1 MDKVKAF
8 VLAPG
13 RIRMLTVLYVLVV
26 VVLKSFGLDSAVSY
40 ITFAAPFLAPDSP
53 VSAADASAALL
64 GAVAVVKAMVMWLKS
79 PVAPPAEAPKA

>member
-13 RIRMLTVLYVLVV
+13 RIRLLTVLYVLVV
-26 VVLKSFGLDSAVSY
+26 VGLKAFGLDSWVGYLS
-40 ITFAAPFLAPDSP
+40 FAAPFLATDSP
-53 VSAADASAALL
+53 VSPVDASAALL
-64 GAVAVVKAMVMWLKS
+64 GAVAVIKAAVMWLKA

>member
-1 MDKVKAF
+1 MDKLKAF

-26 VVLKSFGLDSAVSY
+26 VVLRALGLDSVVGY

-53 VSAADASAALL
+53 VSPVDASAALL
-64 GAVAVVKAMVMWLKS
+64 GAVAVVKALVMWLKS